1 VSSWLLP
8 VAASSVWAGL
18 MARPLLTR
26 AVLPTLALAAAAILL
41 ACCVRLLPRRSADRS
56 SAEFGMRDPD
66 PQRAAALEAVSP
78 LPHVQKPGRAA
89 VSVVTLMAG
98 MFFLAVGWGEIRHAQ
113 VHHGVIAELAP
124 GHVEVLGSLRTDPKV
139 GDRGW
144 SAQLGVSRVSGR
156 GGDYETRESVWLHG
170 DGSAPEA
177 TRGDV
182 VNISGRL
189 GLTDD
194 PGFAGFLE
202 SRGFAGSLSVDRFE
216 RVGPSPNPM
225 VRLADRVRAALS
237 ASLAELFGPRE
248 AGLLMGLALGDT
260 SHLDEGMARDF
271 KATGLSHLLAVSGG
285 NVAMVLAPIMALAL
299 AVRLRPFLRFLLGLV
314 TVVFFVVLTGGEPS
328 VLRAGVMAGIGL
340 SGVLLGRR
348 SNTWSVLGGAILV
361 LLLLD
366 PFLVAAVGFQLS
378 VMATAGMVAFA
389 GPLAARLSLLPR
401 PVAASIGTSI
411 AAQLGVAPLLLS
423 YFHWIPG
430 VTVLAN
436 LLAFPVI
443 GPILLLG
450 LAAAALS
457 GFAPP
462 LAAPLAALARV
473 LLAYLM
479 WLADSM
485 ASAPIASVTSP
496 GGMVPLVVG
505 SAVVVALA
513 VWIRTSWRPPRSVLV
528 VGVVA
533 MPVFVWATALGS
545 GPPSGLAVHF
555 LDIGQGDSIL
565 IMSPEGATILIDG
578 GPEAD
583 LAATK
588 VAALGVKRLDVV
600 MVTHGH
606 ADHVEGLAE
615 VLARFPVG
623 LVLDPGCPE
632 ASPSYADFLNAVEA
646 ESLPVRHPRAGDIIE
661 VGDVTLD
668 FLSPAA
674 CHEGT
679 HSDANNDSLVVML
692 SVGEGTVLL
701 PGDAEAEAQQE
712 ILDSGASVEADL
724 LKVPHHAGNTSLPE
738 FLTASEAD
746 VAVIQV
752 GQPNDY
758 GHPTGEVL
766 STLDSANMQVFRND
780 IGGDV
785 TVVFSPD
792 GLLVDSASR

>member
-1 VSSWLLP
+1 MNSWLLP
-8 VAASSVWAGL
+8 AAASSVWAGL
-18 MARPLLTR
+18 LARPLLFH
-26 AVLPTLALAAAAILL
+26 AVGPALALSLAAILL
-41 ACCVRLLPRRSADRS
+41 ACCVCFLPGRTRNPAASTS
-56 SAEFGMRDPD
+56 RDPD
-66 PQRAAALEAVSP
+66 PMRAPAVEAVSP
-78 LPHVQKPGRAA
+78 PRVGRPGRGGIA
-89 VSVVTLMAG
+89 VISLIAG
-98 MFFLAVGWGEIRHAQ
+98 MFLLAVGWGEIRHAQ
-113 VHHGVIAELAP
+113 VLHGVIADLTP
-124 GHVEVLGSLRTDPKV
+124 GTVEVLGSLRTDPKI

-156 GGDYETRESVWLHG
+156 GGDYGTRESVWLHG
-170 DGSAPEA
+170 DGSAPEV

-182 VNISGRL
+182 VAVTGRL
-189 GLTDD
+189 SLSDD
-194 PGFAGFLE
+194 PGFASFLD
-202 SRGFAGSLSVDRFE
+202 SRGFAGALSVDRFE

-225 VRLADRVRAALS
+225 VRVADRVRAALS

-260 SHLDEGMARDF
+260 SHLDGGMARDF

-285 NVAMVLAPIMALAL
+285 NVAMVLAPILALGL
-299 AVRLRPFLRFLLGLV
+299 AVRLHPFARFLLGSL

-348 SNTWSVLGGAILV
+348 SNTWSVLGGAVLV

-389 GPLAARLSLLPR
+389 GPLAARLSLLPA

-443 GPILLLG
+443 GPVLLLG

-457 GFAPP
+457 GIAPP
-462 LAAPLAALARV
+462 LAALLAILARI

-485 ASAPIASVTSP
+485 ARAPVASVTSP
-496 GGMVPLVVG
+496 GGMVPLIVG
-505 SAVVVALA
+505 SAIVVCLA
-513 VWIRTSWRPPRSVLV
+513 VWIRTNWRPPRSVV
-528 VGVVA
+528 VLGAVV
-533 MPVFVWATALGS
+533 MPAFVWATALGS
-545 GPPSGLAVHF
+545 GPPPGLSVHF
-555 LDIGQGDSIL
+555 LDVGQGDSIL
-565 IMSPEGATILIDG
+565 VMSPGGATILIDG
-578 GPEAD
+578 GPDED
-583 LAATK
+583 IAATK

-600 MVTHGH
+600 IATHGH
-606 ADHVEGLAE
+606 ADHVEGLPE

-623 LVLDPGCPE
+623 LVLEPGCPE
-632 ASPSYADFLNAVEA
+632 ASPSYAELLGAVRDEGF
-646 ESLPVRHPRAGDIIE
+646 PIRHPRAGDSIE

-668 FLSPAA
+668 FLSPSG

-679 HSDANNDSLVVML
+679 HSDANNDSLVAVL
-692 SVGEGTVLL
+692 SVGEDTVLF
-701 PGDAEAEAQQE
+701 PGDAEVEAQQE
-712 ILDSGASVEADL
+712 MLDSGADLHVDL
-724 LKVPHHAGNTSLPE
+724 LKVPHHAGDTSLPE
-738 FLTASEAD
+738 FLTASGAD

-758 GHPTGEVL
+758 GHPTEEVL
-766 STLDSANMQVFRND
+766 ATLDSADMQVFRND
-780 IGGDV
+780 LGGDV